1 MYLFAWRWK
10 FLMSHKR
17 WKKRGVYFNMENIS
31 IILVIRFSANM
42 LRLHK
47 LKLGKF
53 QTQISYK
60 FYIKT

>member
-1 MYLFAWRWK
+1 
-10 FLMSHKR
+10 MSHKR

-42 LRLHK
+42 QRLHK